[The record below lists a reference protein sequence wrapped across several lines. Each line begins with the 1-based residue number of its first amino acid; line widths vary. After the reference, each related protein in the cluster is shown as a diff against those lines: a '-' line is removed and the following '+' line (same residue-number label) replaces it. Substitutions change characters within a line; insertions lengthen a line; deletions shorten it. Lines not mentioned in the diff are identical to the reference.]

1 MSKKILIAEDNK
13 MFLKLLLHDLQKQG
27 YDTLGISKG
36 DEVIPSF
43 RNYKPNLVILDGLL
57 PGKNG
62 FELAKEIKSLPDG
75 DSIPIILLT
84 GVYKETEYYKYSQE
98 IGIDIHYDKTK
109 FNKDDFIEKVK
120 SLL

>member
-1 MSKKILIAEDNK
+1 MLKKILVAEDNK

-36 DEVIPSF
+36 DEVIPTF
-43 RNYKPNLVILDGLL
+43 KTYKPNLVILDGLL

-62 FELAKEIKSLPDG
+62 FELAQDIRSLPGG

-84 GVYKETEYYKYSQE
+84 GVYKEAEFYKYSQE
-98 IGIDIHYDKTK
+98 IGIDIHYDKTN
-109 FNKDDFIEKVK
+109 FDKDDFIEKVK
-120 SLL
+120 ALL